1 LVWPTDVAHDATHFM
16 DELFASHVGRVGA
29 FIRDGCIQGVGCVSI
44 RDCKWRLSCIFGI
57 HRVLMPWI
65 FIALGHI
72 RTVWTLRP
80 EAVPNGI
87 VDSVVADLMCSSGTS
102 FTLAHFI
109 LLLQDVFYVRDLPEA
124 LTLKRGPKLIVRDGL
139 HEALDMLLALNRES

>member
-1 LVWPTDVAHDATHFM
+1 M

-44 RDCKWRLSCIFGI
+44 RDCKWRLSWIFGI
-57 HRVLMPWI
+57 HRAFMPWI

-72 RTVWTLRP
+72 RTVLTLRP

-87 VDSVVADLMCSSGTS
+87 VDSVVADL
-102 FTLAHFI
+102 L
-109 LLLQDVFYVRDLPEA
+109 VRDVLHSGA
-124 LTLKRGPKLIVRDGL
+124 LHLVASGRILFQRP
-139 HEALDMLLALNRES
+139 S